1 MKPLA
6 RRTFLKKSSQAGIVS
21 LIAWSLPEHI
31 GGIDENDDNLLKKTE
46 KPIEKI
52 IALGEKQLLKSD
64 YGPVSFGLVVS
75 ASLVF
80 WSARE
85 VYDLLLHRLG
95 NGYFLYPSENLD
107 DRELAANPLKVSPPV
122 NEFLAYEEVAMP
134 ADWNKDG
141 FDDLIV
147 GGMTG
152 YLYYLERRGI
162 FPNLSFEFAAPLKDD
177 EKNLIF
183 NIPYDN
189 PNHPVMNNLDG
200 YFDTAFFNY
209 PTPISYPLDSS
220 GKINLIIG
228 DWAGNLWW
236 MPDLSD
242 GSSKPVYR
250 GERYV
255 KPIEEIV
262 SRKGKI
268 LAERFGSEYVKPEEK
283 ICDENGEPFL
293 LGDGF
298 DTGFEYKGGVTR
310 PVLYYNK
317 FTGTYDL
324 IVLSGVKQPAAYYL
338 QRVNTGAKDKPAF
351 KNLGKISFEGL
362 PETEMEL
369 LFNIH
374 AKMVVYEM
382 DGWNNVLLPTCNKM
396 VIFKNKRLNSTKPEF
411 KFERW
416 VSGKDVTTGGYNFT
430 EILTDVKGKRYLLDN
445 PNELQ
450 LREIKTFDG
459 ELKLSSEKID
469 VLDQYGVFRPEGET
483 DPQGGKDWGFHRASR
498 WDFDGSGRQ
507 HLIVGTDKG
516 LLYLLIE
523 EEKLGSNG
531 EFRYWS
537 VGPLKD
543 TEGDIIKIH
552 NRACAAGIDLNGN
565 GKEDL
570 VVGGV
575 TYQLGFETDPDPG
588 GGFYYLLHRGLDERG
603 IPKLEKAKP
612 LKIKGHEFDIYTNS
626 HVHLKA
632 LQLFE
637 DDGRQIILAAQ
648 RDGFKAR
655 IFRPVV
661 GEIGLEYTGK
671 MIEKLSIED
680 NLLDIDGDG
689 QVEFV
694 FGGGE
699 VGVAHYRELKF

>member
-1 MKPLA
+1 MRTLA
-6 RRTFLKKSSQAGIVS
+6 RRVFLKKSSQAGMAS
-21 LIAWSLPEHI
+21 LIGVWSFPEFI
-31 GGIDENDDNLLKKTE
+31 TGMAGNSKLRQKTKE
-46 KPIEKI
+46 PIEQI
-52 IALGEKQLLKSD
+52 IGLGEKRLLKSD
-64 YGPVSFGLVVS
+64 YGPVAFGLVVS
-75 ASLVF
+75 ASLVS
-80 WSARE
+80 WSGKNT
-85 VYDLLLHRLG
+85 YDLLLYRLG

-107 DRELAANPLKVSPPV
+107 DVELAANPIKVSPPV
-122 NEFLAYEEVAMP
+122 KEFLPYEVVAMA

-152 YLYYLERRGI
+152 YLYYMERKGV

-189 PNHPVMNNLDG
+189 PNHPVMNNLNG

-209 PTPISYPLDSS
+209 PTPISYPLDDSTR
-220 GKINLIIG
+220 INLIIG

-242 GSSKPVYR
+242 GRSKPFYR
-250 GERYV
+250 GKQYV
-255 KPIEEIV
+255 KPKEEIV
-262 SRKGKI
+262 SVNGKR
-268 LAERFGSEYVKPEEK
+268 LAEEFGCEYVKPEGK

-324 IVLSGVKQPAAYYL
+324 IVLAGVKQISAYYL
-338 QRVNTGAKDKPAF
+338 QRVNTGEKDKPAF
-351 KNLGKISFEGL
+351 KNLGKINFEGFEGL
-362 PETEMEL
+362 TE
-369 LFNIH
+369 IGCH
-374 AKMVVYEM
+374 AKMVVYNM
-382 DGWNNVLLPTCNKM
+382 DGWNNILLPANNNI
-396 VIFKNKRLNSTKPEF
+396 VIFKNKRTNSIKPEF
-411 KFERW
+411 KFDRQ
-416 VSGKDVTTGGYNFT
+416 VNGKDVYTSGYNFT

-450 LREIKTFDG
+450 LREIKTDGG
-459 ELKLSSEKID
+459 ELKLSSERIRIR
-469 VLDQYGVFRPEGET
+469 DQFGVFRPEGET

-523 EEKLGSNG
+523 EEKLGTGG
-531 EFRYWS
+531 EFKYKS

-543 TEGDIIKIH
+543 TEGDVIKIH

-565 GKEDL
+565 GTEDL

-575 TYQLGFETDPDPG
+575 TYQLGSVTDPNPG
-588 GGFYYLLHRGLDERG
+588 GGFYYLLHKGLDERG
-603 IPKLEKAKP
+603 IPKLEKAKS
-612 LKIKGHEFDIYTNS
+612 LKIRGHEFDIYTNS

-637 DDGRQIILAAQ
+637 GEGRQIILAAQ

-655 IFRPVV
+655 IFKPIP
-661 GEIGLEYTGK
+661 GETGLEYTGR
-671 MIEKLSIED
+671 MIEKLSVED
-680 NLLDIDGDG
+680 NLVDINGDG
-689 QVEFV
+689 QLEFV

-699 VGVAHYRELKF
+699 EGVAYYRELKF